1 MVPLLRTV
9 TTHHRGH
16 DGCVDDPEVLDSDD
30 AALLVDDGGRVG
42 GRAHLAR
49 ARRVVRG
56 VRLGPG
62 LGNDVTYAKCHFG
75 MLHKYGV
82 TNLVGKS
89 LPLA

>member
-1 MVPLLRTV
+1 MVPLLLYQPCPLPRIV
-9 TTHHRGH
+9 TTHHRRH
-16 DGCVDDPEVLDSDD
+16 DGCVDDPEVLDADD

-62 LGNDVTYAKCHFG
+62 LG
-75 MLHKYGV
+75 L
-82 TNLVGKS
+82 GKIS
-89 LPLA
+89 ECDIQVDPSDWHMG

>member
-1 MVPLLRTV
+1 MVPLPRIV

-16 DGCVDDPEVLDSDD
+16 DGCVDDPEVLDADH
-30 AALLVDDGGRVG
+30 AALLVDDGARVG

-62 LGNDVTYAKCHFG
+62 LGKEVTIISECYIQGDPSGWH
-75 MLHKYGV
+75 MD
-82 TNLVGKS
+82 
-89 LPLA
+89 